1 MSNILKL
8 SQTYNFLLIK
18 QFLSITFFLFF
29 MYDQLQQINYNYNNN
44 SKTTLNTYNN
54 EYGYTTQTK
63 LWSHSYS
70 TTTTTRA
77 TLKMIHSPKKK
88 TKIFKKKKH
97 QKCTE
102 TKKKIYSKP
111 KPMMPFYKIHPRT
124 DSCCYRSQNHL
135 ANRNK
140 LSITGGQAANS

>member
-29 MYDQLQQINYNYNNN
+29 MYDQLQQINYN
-44 SKTTLNTYNN
+44 STTTPKQHSTTL
-54 EYGYTTQTK
+54 TTTNMVTPPKTK

-77 TLKMIHSPKKK
+77 TLKMIHSQQNILKNVLKLKKK
-88 TKIFKKKKH
+88 QKQKIFK
-97 QKCTE
+97 
-102 TKKKIYSKP
+102 TKNQCCHSTKFNIEPIPAAIDLKIIWP
-111 KPMMPFYKIHPRT
+111 IAIN
-124 DSCCYRSQNHL
+124 YR
-135 ANRNK
+135 
-140 LSITGGQAANS
+140 